1 MVTQWSNQD
10 TNSGLSNTNMYLK
23 LELAYYFVAK
33 KLKTVFLRQCLPLHN
48 ALIIAVKELIHI
60 NE

>member
-33 KLKTVFLRQCLPLHN
+33 KLKTIFWDCVFLYIML
-48 ALIIAVKELIHI
+48 
-60 NE
+60 